1 MKLLKNNAAH
11 LGGRAGF
18 TMIELAICLGIIA
31 FALVAIIGVLP
42 VGINVQK
49 DNREETVI
57 NQDGMFWMEAIRS
70 GSTGMNDLTNHV
82 VFIEIDPAQGSNQK
96 VYRWEPLA
104 AKPGDGHM
112 ELPRG
117 VQGAA
122 IIGLLSMPAQ
132 ADLVGPVTVR
142 NWPQINNESRIYNRV
157 RAKVRAIS
165 GSAVDK
171 GEAAKEMAFSYR
183 LTSEVRPIRTM
194 GDWGNISGN
203 KFAVDANRF
212 RKLNFYEIKLT
223 FQWPEY
229 RFGDEER
236 PGPNKKVFRTVVA
249 GRLVN
254 RNLNL
259 LNSLD
264 LTTGQ
269 FQEDIT
275 SPFFFFEP
283 NRFSVPKVVAGK

>member
-11 LGGRAGF
+11 LRGRNGF
-18 TMIELAICLGIIA
+18 TIIELAICLGIIA

-42 VGINVQK
+42 IGINVQK

-70 GSTGMNDLTNHV
+70 GATGMNDLTNHIA
-82 VFIEIDPAQGSNQK
+82 FIEIKGSNSQ
-96 VYRWEPLA
+96 VYRWEPVP
-104 AKPGDGHM
+104 AKAGDSHI

-132 ADLVGPVTVR
+132 ADLVGPVTVE
-142 NWPQINNESRIYNRV
+142 NWPQINNQSQQYNWI

-194 GDWGNISGN
+194 GDWGNLSGN
-203 KFAVDANRF
+203 KLAMDANRI

-229 RFGDEER
+229 IFGGEER

-259 LNSLD
+259 LNPLD
-264 LTTGQ
+264 AATGQ

-283 NRFSVPKVVAGK
+283 NRFSVPRIATGQ

>member
-11 LGGRAGF
+11 LRGRDGF

-157 RAKVRAIS
+157 QAKIRAIS

-171 GEAAKEMAFSYR
+171 GEAAREMAFSYR

-194 GDWGNISGN
+194 GDWGNLSGN

-229 RFGDEER
+229 RCGDEER

>member
-1 MKLLKNNAAH
+1 MTPRKHNA
-11 LGGRAGF
+11 LWRRAGF
-18 TMIELAICLGIIA
+18 TIIELVICLGIIA

-42 VGINVQK
+42 IGINVQK
-49 DNREETVI
+49 DNREETII

-70 GSTGMNDLTNHV
+70 GATGMNDLTNHIA
-82 VFIEIDPAQGSNQK
+82 FIEIRNSNSQ
-96 VYRWEPLA
+96 VYRWEPVPA
-104 AKPGDGHM
+104 AAGDSHI

-122 IIGLLSMPAQ
+122 IIGLLSLPVQ
-132 ADLVGPVTVR
+132 ADLVGPLTVR
-142 NWPQINNESRIYNRV
+142 NWPQVDTQSGEYNRIW
-157 RAKVRAIS
+157 AKVRAIS

-171 GEAAKEMAFSYR
+171 GEAAKGMAFSYR

-194 GDWGNISGN
+194 GDWGNLSDN
-203 KFAVDANRF
+203 PLAMDANRF

-229 RFGDEER
+229 AFGGEER
-236 PGPNKKVFRTVVA
+236 PGPNRKVFRTVVA

-254 RNLNL
+254 R
-259 LNSLD
+259 SLFNPIEPV
-264 LTTGQ
+264 TGR

-283 NRFSVPKVVAGK
+283 NRYSVPKGVVSQ

>member
-11 LGGRAGF
+11 LRGRDGF
-18 TMIELAICLGIIA
+18 TLIELAICLGVIA

-42 VGINVQK
+42 IGINVQK
-49 DNREETVI
+49 DNREETII
-57 NQDGMFWMEAIRS
+57 NQDGMYWMEAIRS
-70 GSTGMNDLTNHV
+70 GATGMNDLTNHIA
-82 VFIEIDPAQGSNQK
+82 FIEIQGSNSQ
-96 VYRWEPLA
+96 VYRWEPVPA
-104 AKPGDGHM
+104 AAGDSHI

-132 ADLVGPVTVR
+132 ADLVGPVTVE
-142 NWPQINNESRIYNRV
+142 NWPQINNQSQRYNLI

-171 GEAAKEMAFSYR
+171 GEAAREMAFSYR

-194 GDWGNISGN
+194 GDWGNLSGN
-203 KFAVDANRF
+203 KLAMDANRF

-229 RFGDEER
+229 RFGQEER

-259 LNSLD
+259 FNSLD

-283 NRFSVPKVVAGK
+283 NRFSVPKVVAGQ

>member
-1 MKLLKNNAAH
+1 MNLRKHNTPPH
-11 LGGRAGF
+11 RGRAGF
-18 TMIELAICLGIIA
+18 TIIELVICLGIIA

-42 VGINVQK
+42 IGINVQK
-49 DNREETVI
+49 DNREETII
-57 NQDGMFWMEAIRS
+57 NQDGLYWMEAIRS
-70 GSTGMNDLTNHV
+70 GATGMNDLTNHIA
-82 VFIEIDPAQGSNQK
+82 FIEIRNSNSQ
-96 VYRWEPLA
+96 VYRWEPVPA
-104 AKPGDGHM
+104 AAGDSHI

-122 IIGLLSMPAQ
+122 IIGLLSLPVQ
-132 ADLVGPVTVR
+132 ADLVGPLTVR
-142 NWPQINNESRIYNRV
+142 NWPQVDTQSGEYNLI

-194 GDWGNISGN
+194 GDWGNLSGN
-203 KFAVDANRF
+203 QFALDANRF
-212 RKLNFYEIKLT
+212 RKLNFYEVKLT

-229 RFGDEER
+229 AFGGEER
-236 PGPNKKVFRTVVA
+236 PGPNRKVFRTVVA

-254 RNLNL
+254 R
-259 LNSLD
+259 SLFNPIEPA
-264 LTTGQ
+264 TGR
-269 FQEDIT
+269 FHEDIT

-283 NRFSVPKVVAGK
+283 NRYSVPRGVVSQ

>member
-1 MKLLKNNAAH
+1 MKLLRNNVAQH
-11 LGGRAGF
+11 SSQAGF

-49 DNREETVI
+49 DNREETII
-57 NQDGMFWMEAIRS
+57 NQDGQYWMEAIRS
-70 GSTGMNDLTNHV
+70 GATGLNELTNSIA
-82 VFIEIDPAQGSNQK
+82 FIEIQSSDSK
-96 VYRWEPLA
+96 LYRWEPLPA
-104 AKPGDGHM
+104 RAGDSHI

-122 IIGLLSMPAQ
+122 IIGLLSMPVQ
-132 ADLVGPVTVR
+132 ADLVGPVTVK
-142 NWPQINNESRIYNRV
+142 NWPQINNESHRYNRI

-171 GEAAKEMAFSYR
+171 GEAAKDMAFSYR

-194 GDWGNISGN
+194 GDWGNISGD
-203 KFAVDANRF
+203 KTALDANRF

-229 RFGDEER
+229 IFGGEER
-236 PGPNKKVFRTVVA
+236 PGPNKKVFRAVAA

-259 LNSLD
+259 LNVPD
-264 LTTGQ
+264 AATGR
-269 FQEDIT
+269 FQEDVT

-283 NRFSVPKVVAGK
+283 NRFSIPKVARAQ

>member
-1 MKLLKNNAAH
+1 MNLRKHNTPPYR
-11 LGGRAGF
+11 GRAGF
-18 TMIELAICLGIIA
+18 TIIELVICLGIIA

-42 VGINVQK
+42 IGINVQK
-49 DNREETVI
+49 DNREETII
-57 NQDGMFWMEAIRS
+57 NQDSLYWMEAIRS
-70 GSTGMNDLTNHV
+70 GATGMNDLTNHIA
-82 VFIEIDPAQGSNQK
+82 FIEIRNSNSQ
-96 VYRWEPLA
+96 VYRWEPIPA
-104 AKPGDGHM
+104 AAGDSHI

-122 IIGLLSMPAQ
+122 IIGLLSMPVQ
-132 ADLVGPVTVR
+132 ADLVGPLTVR
-142 NWPQINNESRIYNRV
+142 NWPQVDTQSGEYNRIW
-157 RAKVRAIS
+157 AKVRAIS

-171 GEAAKEMAFSYR
+171 GEAAKGMAFSYR

-194 GDWGNISGN
+194 GDWGNLSDN
-203 KFAVDANRF
+203 PLAMDANRF

-229 RFGDEER
+229 AFGGEER
-236 PGPNKKVFRTVVA
+236 PGPNRKVFRTVVA

-254 RNLNL
+254 R
-259 LNSLD
+259 SLFNPIEQA
-264 LTTGQ
+264 TGR

-283 NRFSVPKVVAGK
+283 NRYSVPKGVVSQ

>member
-1 MKLLKNNAAH
+1 MTPRKHN
-11 LGGRAGF
+11 GPWRRAGF
-18 TMIELAICLGIIA
+18 TIIELVICLGIIA

-42 VGINVQK
+42 IGINVQK
-49 DNREETVI
+49 DTREETII
-57 NQDGMFWMEAIRS
+57 NQASLYWMEAIRS
-70 GSTGMNDLTNHV
+70 GATGMNHLTNLIA
-82 VFIEIDPAQGSNQK
+82 FIEIRNSNSQ
-96 VYRWEPLA
+96 VYRWEPVPA
-104 AKPGDGHM
+104 AAGDSHI

-122 IIGLLSMPAQ
+122 IIGLLSLPVQ
-132 ADLVGPVTVR
+132 ADLVGPLTVR
-142 NWPQINNESRIYNRV
+142 NWPQVDTQSGEYNRI

-194 GDWGNISGN
+194 GDWGNLSDN
-203 KFAVDANRF
+203 PLAMDANRF

-223 FQWPEY
+223 FHWPEY
-229 RFGDEER
+229 AFGGEER
-236 PGPNKKVFRTVVA
+236 PGPNRKVFRTVVA

-254 RNLNL
+254 R
-259 LNSLD
+259 SLFNPIEPV
-264 LTTGQ
+264 TGR

-283 NRFSVPKVVAGK
+283 NRYSVPKGVVSQ

>member
-1 MKLLKNNAAH
+1 
-11 LGGRAGF
+11 
-18 TMIELAICLGIIA
+18 
-31 FALVAIIGVLP
+31 
-42 VGINVQK
+42 
-49 DNREETVI
+49 
-57 NQDGMFWMEAIRS
+57 
-70 GSTGMNDLTNHV
+70 
-82 VFIEIDPAQGSNQK
+82 
-96 VYRWEPLA
+96 
-104 AKPGDGHM
+104 M

-117 VQGAA
+117 LQGAA
-122 IIGLLSMPAQ
+122 IVGLLSMPVQ

-142 NWPQINNESRIYNRV
+142 NWPQVDTRSGEYNLI

-183 LTSEVRPIRTM
+183 LTSEVRPIRTS
-194 GDWGNISGN
+194 GDWGDLTGRVWDNTGD
-203 KFAVDANRF
+203 KLELDANRF
-212 RKLNFYEIKLT
+212 SKLNFYEIKLT

-229 RFGDEER
+229 KFGDEER

-259 LNSLD
+259 LNPLD
-264 LTTGQ
+264 TATGQ
-269 FQEDIT
+269 FQEDVT

-283 NRFSVPKVVAGK
+283 NKFSVPKVARGQ

>member
-1 MKLLKNNAAH
+1 MKLLKNNAVH
-11 LGGRAGF
+11 LRGRDGF

-132 ADLVGPVTVR
+132 ADLIGPVTVR

-157 RAKVRAIS
+157 QAKVRAIS

-171 GEAAKEMAFSYR
+171 GEAAREMAFSYR

-194 GDWGNISGN
+194 GDWGNLSGN
-203 KFAVDANRF
+203 KLAVDANRF

-264 LTTGQ
+264 PTTGQ

>member
-1 MKLLKNNAAH
+1 MNLRKHNTPPH
-11 LGGRAGF
+11 RGRAGF
-18 TMIELAICLGIIA
+18 TIIELVICLGIIA

-42 VGINVQK
+42 IGINVQK
-49 DNREETVI
+49 DNREETII
-57 NQDGMFWMEAIRS
+57 NQDGLYWMEAIRS
-70 GSTGMNDLTNHV
+70 GATGMNDLTNHIA
-82 VFIEIDPAQGSNQK
+82 FIEIRNSNSQ
-96 VYRWEPLA
+96 VYRWEPVPA
-104 AKPGDGHM
+104 AAGDSHI

-122 IIGLLSMPAQ
+122 IIGLLSLPVQ
-132 ADLVGPVTVR
+132 ADLVGPLTVR
-142 NWPQINNESRIYNRV
+142 NWPQVDTQSGEYNLI

-194 GDWGNISGN
+194 GDWGNLSGN
-203 KFAVDANRF
+203 QFALDANRF
-212 RKLNFYEIKLT
+212 RKLNFYEVKLT

-229 RFGDEER
+229 AFGGEER

-254 RNLNL
+254 R
-259 LNSLD
+259 SLF
-264 LTTGQ
+264 TPVEAATGR
-269 FQEDIT
+269 FREDIT

-283 NRFSVPKVVAGK
+283 NRYSVPRGVTGQ

>member
-1 MKLLKNNAAH
+1 V
-11 LGGRAGF
+11 
-18 TMIELAICLGIIA
+18 ICLGIIA

-42 VGINVQK
+42 IGINVQK
-49 DNREETVI
+49 DNREETII
-57 NQDGMFWMEAIRS
+57 NQDSLYWMEAIRS
-70 GSTGMNDLTNHV
+70 GATGMNDLTNHIA
-82 VFIEIDPAQGSNQK
+82 FIEIRNSNSQ
-96 VYRWEPLA
+96 VYRWEPIPA
-104 AKPGDGHM
+104 AAGDSHI

-122 IIGLLSMPAQ
+122 IIGLLSMPVQ
-132 ADLVGPVTVR
+132 ADLVGPFTVR
-142 NWPQINNESRIYNRV
+142 NWPQVDTQSGEYNRIW
-157 RAKVRAIS
+157 AKVRAIS

-194 GDWGNISGN
+194 GDWGNLSDN
-203 KFAVDANRF
+203 PLAMDANRF

-229 RFGDEER
+229 AFGGEER
-236 PGPNKKVFRTVVA
+236 PGPNRKVFRTVIA

-254 RNLNL
+254 R
-259 LNSLD
+259 SLFNPVEAA
-264 LTTGQ
+264 TGR
-269 FQEDIT
+269 FQEDVT

-283 NRFSVPKVVAGK
+283 NRYSVPRRVTGQ

>member
-1 MKLLKNNAAH
+1 MNLRKHNTPPH
-11 LGGRAGF
+11 RGRAGF
-18 TMIELAICLGIIA
+18 TIIELVICLGIIA

-42 VGINVQK
+42 IGINVQK
-49 DNREETVI
+49 DNREETII
-57 NQDGMFWMEAIRS
+57 NQDSLYWMEAIRS
-70 GSTGMNDLTNHV
+70 GATGMNDLTNHIA
-82 VFIEIDPAQGSNQK
+82 FIEIRNSNSQ
-96 VYRWEPLA
+96 VYRWEPVPA
-104 AKPGDGHM
+104 AAGDSHI

-122 IIGLLSMPAQ
+122 IIGLLSMPVQ
-132 ADLVGPVTVR
+132 ADLVGPLTVR
-142 NWPQINNESRIYNRV
+142 NWPQVDTQSGEYNRIW
-157 RAKVRAIS
+157 AKVRAIS

-194 GDWGNISGN
+194 GDWGNLSDN
-203 KFAVDANRF
+203 PLAMDANRF

-223 FQWPEY
+223 FHWPEY
-229 RFGDEER
+229 AFGGEER
-236 PGPNKKVFRTVVA
+236 PGPNRKVFRTVVA

-254 RNLNL
+254 R
-259 LNSLD
+259 SLFNPIEPV
-264 LTTGQ
+264 TGR

-283 NRFSVPKVVAGK
+283 NRYSVRRRVTGQ

>member
-11 LGGRAGF
+11 LRGRDGF

-157 RAKVRAIS
+157 QAKIRAIS

-171 GEAAKEMAFSYR
+171 GEASREMAFSYR

-194 GDWGNISGN
+194 GDWGNLSGN
-203 KFAVDANRF
+203 KLAVDANRF

>member
-1 MKLLKNNAAH
+1 MTPRKHNAPWR
-11 LGGRAGF
+11 RAGF
-18 TMIELAICLGIIA
+18 TIIELVICLGIIA

-42 VGINVQK
+42 IGINVQK
-49 DNREETVI
+49 GNREETII
-57 NQDGMFWMEAIRS
+57 NQASLYWMEAIRS
-70 GSTGMNDLTNHV
+70 GATGMNHLTNHIA
-82 VFIEIDPAQGSNQK
+82 FIEIRNSNSQ
-96 VYRWEPLA
+96 VYRWEPVPA
-104 AKPGDGHM
+104 AAGDSHI

-122 IIGLLSMPAQ
+122 IIGLLSLPVQ
-132 ADLVGPVTVR
+132 ADLVGPLTVR
-142 NWPQINNESRIYNRV
+142 NWPQVDTQSGEYNRI

-194 GDWGNISGN
+194 GDWGNLSDN
-203 KFAVDANRF
+203 PLAMDANRF

-223 FQWPEY
+223 FHWPEY
-229 RFGDEER
+229 AFGGEER
-236 PGPNKKVFRTVVA
+236 PGPNRNLFRTVVA
-249 GRLVN
+249 GRLGN
-254 RNLNL
+254 R
-259 LNSLD
+259 SLFNPIEPV
-264 LTTGQ
+264 TGR

-283 NRFSVPKVVAGK
+283 NRYSVPKGVVSQ

>member
-1 MKLLKNNAAH
+1 MTPRKHNAQWR
-11 LGGRAGF
+11 RAGF
-18 TMIELAICLGIIA
+18 TIIELVICLGIIA

-42 VGINVQK
+42 IGINVQK
-49 DNREETVI
+49 DNREETII

-70 GSTGMNDLTNHV
+70 GATGMNDLTNHIA
-82 VFIEIDPAQGSNQK
+82 FIEIRNSNSQ
-96 VYRWEPLA
+96 VYRWEPVPA
-104 AKPGDGHM
+104 AAGDSHI
-112 ELPRG
+112 ELPRA

-122 IIGLLSMPAQ
+122 IIGLLSLPVQ
-132 ADLVGPVTVR
+132 ADLVGPLTVR
-142 NWPQINNESRIYNRV
+142 NWPQVDTQSGEYNRI

-194 GDWGNISGN
+194 GDWGNLSDN
-203 KFAVDANRF
+203 PLAMDANRF

-223 FQWPEY
+223 FHWPEY
-229 RFGDEER
+229 AFGGEER
-236 PGPNKKVFRTVVA
+236 PGPNRKVFRTVVA

-254 RNLNL
+254 R
-259 LNSLD
+259 SLFNPIEPV
-264 LTTGQ
+264 TGR

-283 NRFSVPKVVAGK
+283 NRYSVPKGVVSQ